1 MDNPSNESS
10 ETITLGGGCFWC
22 TEAVFD
28 RVRGVTDVESGYANG
43 HVARPSYEQVCQGT
57 TGHAE
62 VVRLTFDPAVIGLR
76 EILEIFF
83 ATHDPTTLN
92 RQGNDVGPQYRSGI
106 YTSTPAQQ
114 ELAESM
120 VRQLTQDRL
129 FGAPVVTEVEPLE
142 SYWPAEDYHQDYY
155 LQHPEQGYCAFVVG
169 PKVEKFRKTF
179 SRYLKPE

>member
-1 MDNPSNESS
+1 M
-10 ETITLGGGCFWC
+10 
-22 TEAVFD
+22 
-28 RVRGVTDVESGYANG
+28 
-43 HVARPSYEQVCQGT
+43 
-57 TGHAE
+57 
-62 VVRLTFDPAVIGLR
+62 
-76 EILEIFF
+76 
-83 ATHDPTTLN
+83 
-92 RQGNDVGPQYRSGI
+92 GPQYRSGI
-106 YTSTPAQQ
+106 YTSTPEQQ
-114 ELAESM
+114 EIAEAM

>member
-1 MDNPSNESS
+1 MT
-10 ETITLGGGCFWC
+10 ETIVLGGGCFWC

-28 RVRGVTDVESGYANG
+28 RVLGVTDVESGYANG
-43 HVARPSYEQVCQGT
+43 QVPHPTYEQVCSGS

-62 VVRLTFDPAVIGLR
+62 VVRLTFDPKVIGLR

-92 RQGNDVGPQYRSGI
+92 RQGNDVGTQYRSGI
-106 YTSTPAQQ
+106 YTATSAQQ
-114 ELAESM
+114 ELAEDM
-120 VRQLTQDRL
+120 VRQMSQDRL
-129 FGAPVVTEVEPLE
+129 FGAPIVTEVQPLE

-155 LQHPEQGYCAFVVG
+155 LNHPEQGYCAFVVG

-179 SRYLKPE
+179 ARYLKPE